1 MKIVVWNIR
10 GAGHPDF
17 VSQVKKLSRKFSPD
31 ILFLSETKVN
41 ANRSLDILPELQFEC
56 FEYVNLVGLSGG
68 L

>member
-1 MKIVVWNIR
+1 MKIVVWKIR
-10 GAGHPDF
+10 GAGRPDF